1 MATGSRAVLV
11 SRSESKLTEA
21 DLALEGRKTDR
32 VITPKAHATWGGTAQ
47 YPRRSGL
54 SKELTY

>member
-1 MATGSRAVLV
+1 MATGSRAVVV
-11 SRSESKLTEA
+11 SRSESKLTGA

-32 VITPKAHATWGGTAQ
+32 AITPKAHANWGGAAKC
-47 YPRRSGL
+47 PRRSRL